1 MRHERAAGVFSVAFD
16 VMRASVFISLVRV
29 FLPILEKMR
38 RREIEPSSETKAHGR
53 LTHLAAS
60 KSSEFRERKERGG
73 ERERER
79 LLSFSLCF
87 SLSLRLSLFF
97 IYLSIVRSGNW
108 KHELLG
114 SGFFFRGKRR

>member
-60 KSSEFRERKERGG
+60 KSSEFRERKERRG
-73 ERERER
+73 EREREA
-79 LLSFSLCF
+79 SFF
-87 SLSLRLSLFF
+87 LSLFF
-97 IYLSIVRSGNW
+97 SLSPSVSLLYLSIYR
-108 KHELLG
+108 
-114 SGFFFRGKRR
+114 

>member
-60 KSSEFRERKERGG
+60 KSSEFRERKERRG
-73 ERERER
+73 EREREASFF
-79 LLSFSLCF
+79 LSLFL
-87 SLSLRLSLFF
+87 SLSVSLFF
-97 IYLSIVRSGNW
+97 IYPSIVRSGNW

-114 SGFFFRGKRR
+114 SGFFFRGRRR

>member
-16 VMRASVFISLVRV
+16 VMRARVFISLVRV

-38 RREIEPSSETKAHGR
+38 RRDLGPSSETKAHGR

-73 ERERER
+73 EREREA
-79 LLSFSLCF
+79 SFF
-87 SLSLRLSLFF
+87 LSLFF
-97 IYLSIVRSGNW
+97 SLSPSVSLLYLSIYR
-108 KHELLG
+108 
-114 SGFFFRGKRR
+114 

>member
-16 VMRASVFISLVRV
+16 VMRARVFISLLRV

-60 KSSEFRERKERGG
+60 KSSEFRERKERRG
-73 ERERER
+73 EREREA
-79 LLSFSLCF
+79 SFF
-87 SLSLRLSLFF
+87 LSLFF
-97 IYLSIVRSGNW
+97 SLSPSVSLLYLSIYR
-108 KHELLG
+108 
-114 SGFFFRGKRR
+114 